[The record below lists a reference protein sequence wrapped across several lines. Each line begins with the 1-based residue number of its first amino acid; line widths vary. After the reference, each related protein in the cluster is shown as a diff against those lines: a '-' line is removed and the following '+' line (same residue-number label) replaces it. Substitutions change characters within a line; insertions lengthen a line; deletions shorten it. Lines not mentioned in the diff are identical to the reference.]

1 MFRTRVVEV
10 DHALDHT
17 AQSQYEGW
25 DITNQKIVETY
36 MKSPL
41 GSRDSLEGYSWELD
55 DLWRKMVAYNSDHAA
70 DVRLAA
76 NKCIDRKRAVAE
88 SDLGWKEIDD
98 MDDAEVEAALWDV
111 VQEIYDDQDGLQP
124 GYFR

>member
-1 MFRTRVVEV
+1 
-10 DHALDHT
+10 
-17 AQSQYEGW
+17 
-25 DITNQKIVETY
+25 

-41 GSRDSLEGYSWELD
+41 GSRASLEGYSWELD
-55 DLWRKMVAYNSDHAA
+55 DLWRKMVVYNSDHAA